1 MFSKACSIVRNFT
14 KPVVILIK
22 YFDGTVSAGLGS
34 YIILNEEGWVL
45 TVSHLFNPFF
55 LQLKHKDEIESY
67 YKKIEIDKN
76 KDTTGNEINY
86 NPKWIDKFKIWFPDF
101 PETKFE
107 FKGEKNVDI
116 ALGKISN
123 FNPARIK
130 GYPVFRNPETLNQG
144 TSVCK
149 IGFPFHMIKAK
160 YDEENDKFKF
170 DQKNLH
176 FTYFPIDGIVT
187 RNIIPNIKNK
197 NIKYLETSSPGLR
210 GQSGGP
216 IFDREGRICALQSHT
231 IHYPLGFSPRLNKN
245 GKIVEEN
252 QFLNVGVGVHVE
264 TILNY
269 LKSKKV
275 SFKIG

>member
-1 MFSKACSIVRNFT
+1 MFSKACSIVRGFT

-22 YFDGTVSAGLGS
+22 FFDGTVSAGLGS
-34 YIILNEEGWVL
+34 YIVLNKDGWVL
-45 TVSHLFNPFF
+45 TVSHLFNPYFIKK
-55 LQLKHKDEIESY
+55 QHENEIDSY
-67 YKKIEIDKN
+67 YRKIELDKVDSEI
-76 KDTTGNEINY
+76 KTGINY
-86 NPKWIDKFKIWFPDF
+86 NPKWIDKFKLWFPDF
-101 PETKFE
+101 PDSKFE
-107 FKGEKNVDI
+107 FKGEKKVDI

-123 FNPARIK
+123 FNPDKIQN
-130 GYPVFRNPETLNQG
+130 YPVFRDPSSLEQG

-160 YDEENDKFKF
+160 YDIENDKFKF
-170 DQKNLH
+170 EEKNLH

-197 NIKYLETSSPGLR
+197 NIKYLETSTPGLR

-216 IFDREGRICALQSHT
+216 IFDTEGRICALQSHT
-231 IHYPLGFSPRLNKN
+231 VHYPLGFSPRLNKN

-264 TILNY
+264 TIINY
-269 LKSKKV
+269 LKSKG
-275 SFKIG
+275 IEYQI